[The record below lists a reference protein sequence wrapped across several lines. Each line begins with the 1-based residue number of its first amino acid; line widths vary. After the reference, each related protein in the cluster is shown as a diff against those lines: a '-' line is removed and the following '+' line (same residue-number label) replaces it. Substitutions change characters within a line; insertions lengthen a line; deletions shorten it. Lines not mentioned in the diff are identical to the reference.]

1 MLLKIQFCGAARTV
15 TGSCFR
21 IETAK
26 TRFLVD
32 CGMFQGGKALKEY
45 NYGDFAFDPKGLDFV
60 LLTHAHVDHCG
71 LLPKLYKN
79 GFDKAVHMTLPTLQ
93 LCGVVLPDSGHIQ
106 EIEVQRKNRKL
117 ARTGAELISPIYTA
131 QDAYRCLSFFEG
143 HGYQEIIR
151 LAEDVKIRFQ
161 DAGHILG
168 SAMIEVWIGEDGR
181 ETKLVFSG
189 DIGNVDQAIVRDPT
203 YLREA
208 DFVVMESTYG
218 DRYHIHG
225 EDKVDAL
232 AGIVDRTV
240 AKGGNLIVP
249 SFAVERTQALVYTL
263 KRLKEEGRIPRV
275 EIYIDSPMAVEATK
289 IFARNPDYYDD
300 EAARMFH
307 AEGNRDIFAD
317 PDIHYVVTAEES
329 MALNAIRSGAVI
341 LSASGMA
348 DAGRI
353 KHHLKHHLWRPESTV
368 LFVGYQA
375 EGTLGRRILDG
386 EKQVRIHGENVAV
399 KAEVALIDDFSSH
412 ADQKGLMEWAR
423 RLDVKKPRRVFLV
436 HGEQEAAEALSRLIR
451 EELGLAVEIP
461 DQGTVY
467 DLSGFEPVLAGAQSG
482 APERRLLAAELGE
495 AFDQIKGRITDISR
509 DPRHDKKVLQRL
521 LARVYEL
528 EAELRKY

>member
-1 MLLKIQFCGAARTV
+1 
-15 TGSCFR
+15 
-21 IETAK
+21 
-26 TRFLVD
+26 
-32 CGMFQGGKALKEY
+32 MFQGGKALKEH
-45 NYGDFAFDPKGLDFV
+45 NYGSFAFDPRDLDFV

-79 GFDKAVHMTLPTLQ
+79 GFGKAAHMTFPTLQ

-106 EIEVQRKNRKL
+106 ETEVQRKNRKL

-131 QDAYRCLSFFEG
+131 QDAYRCLTFFEG
-143 HGYQEIIR
+143 HDYQEMIR
-151 LAEDVKIRFQ
+151 LSEDVRVRFQ

-168 SAMIEVWIGEDGR
+168 SAMIEVWIKENGR

-203 YLREA
+203 YVREA
-208 DFVVMESTYG
+208 DFVIMESTYG
-218 DRYHIHG
+218 DRYHIRG
-225 EDKVDAL
+225 EDKAEAL
-232 AGIVDRTV
+232 AGVVNRTLER
-240 AKGGNLIVP
+240 GGNLIVP

-263 KRLKEEGRIPRV
+263 RRLKDEGRIPRAD
-275 EIYIDSPMAVEATK
+275 IYIDSPMAVEATK
-289 IFARNPDYYDD
+289 IFARNPGYYDD
-300 EAARMFH
+300 EAAEMYH
-307 AEGNRDIFAD
+307 AEDGRDIFAD
-317 PDIHYVVTAEES
+317 EDIHYVVTAEQS
-329 MALNAIRSGAVI
+329 VALNSVRGGAVI

-386 EKQVRIHGENVAV
+386 EKQVRIHGEDVAV
-399 KAEVALIDDFSSH
+399 KAEVAVIDDFSSH

-423 RLDVKKPRRVFLV
+423 RLDLKKPRRIFLV
-436 HGEQEAAEALSRLIR
+436 HGEWEAAETLSRLIR
-451 EELGLAVEIP
+451 DELDLAADIP
-461 DQGTVY
+461 EQGAVF
-467 DLSGFEPVLAGAQSG
+467 DLSGLEPAAAGART
-482 APERRLLAAELGE
+482 AMPERRFLAAELGE
-495 AFDQIKGRITDISR
+495 AFDKIKGRITDISR
-509 DPRHDKKVLQRL
+509 DPKHDQKVLQRL

>member
-1 MLLKIQFCGAARTV
+1 LLKIQFCGAARTV
-15 TGSCFR
+15 TGSCFL

-45 NYGDFAFDPKGLDFV
+45 NYGDFAFDPRGLDFV

-71 LLPKLYKN
+71 LLPKLYKK
-79 GFDKAVHMTLPTLQ
+79 GFDKAAHMTFPTLE

-106 EIEVQRKNRKL
+106 ETEVQRKNRKL
-117 ARTGAELISPIYTA
+117 ARTGAELIAPIYTA

-151 LAEDVKIRFQ
+151 LAEDVRIRFQ

-168 SAMIEVWIGEDGR
+168 SAMIEVWIEEDGR

-203 YLREA
+203 YMREA

-232 AGIVDRTV
+232 AGVVNRTL

-263 KRLKEEGRIPRV
+263 KRLKEEGRIPQT

-300 EAARMFH
+300 EAAQMFH
-307 AEGNRDIFAD
+307 GSGNRNIFAD
-317 PDIHYVVTAEES
+317 SDIHYVVTAEQS
-329 MALNAIRSGAVI
+329 LALNSVRSGAVI

-386 EKQVRIHGENVAV
+386 EKKVRIHGEDVAV

-412 ADQKGLMEWAR
+412 ADQKGLMEWVR
-423 RLDVKKPRRVFLV
+423 SLDVRRPERVFLV

-451 EELGLAVEIP
+451 DELGLSVEIP
-461 DQGTVY
+461 AQGTVY
-467 DLSGFEPVLAGAQSG
+467 DLSELEFEAVRAGAVS
-482 APERRLLAAELGE
+482 ERRLLAAELGE
-495 AFDQIKGRITDISR
+495 AFEKIKGRITDISR
-509 DPRHDKKVLQRL
+509 DPKHDKKVLERL

-528 EAELRKY
+528 EAELGRY